1 MDEDIIK
8 PEEEDFLSK
17 PDADTVLQ
25 KACLNIDLNNG
36 TIKEQKYGKSAVL
49 LETSKIGR
57 ASCRE
62 RV

>member
-36 TIKEQKYGKSAVL
+36 TIKEQKYG
-49 LETSKIGR
+49 
-57 ASCRE
+57 
-62 RV
+62 